1 VKKGRLWKKVI
12 ALGLTAALGLG
23 LAACSGSGENPGG
36 NGDNDD
42 IGGDIG
48 APGGVGTEQPGK
60 ENVYS
65 FQELNLA
72 GKNVNI
78 TNMAYQDGKLYLLTY
93 NGGGSGEETV
103 ENSVFGYY
111 KANADGTDSSFTEL
125 ALPEREQTYNWID
138 ITLISGT
145 GRIYAVENSGYENSS
160 DPDNYIYEDRY
171 YLNCWDMD
179 GSLQWSTQLNTGG
192 DGEWVYCS
200 RLLDGGGDG
209 VYAIMNGSGYEAV
222 LYSPQGE
229 ETSRKALDSG
239 LFERSNMVFN
249 GEDGK
254 LMVVSY
260 NEAYTSRSLV
270 SYDLE
275 SGQVGNQFELP
286 FNVNY
291 NISAGSGTELLLTN
305 NMGLYT
311 WNAGD
316 AEPKMLMNIVNSD
329 LPANEINK
337 VVRIDDRH
345 FVAVYNDLGSW
356 EQKCAYF
363 TYRDP
368 DDIPDKKELTLGG
381 TYIGS
386 DIKAKVIEFNKASE
400 QYRIM
405 MKDYSVYNTDEDWTA
420 GQVRLNSDII
430 SGQMPDIMLLG
441 DMSSYGNYVSKG
453 VLADIGS
460 LLAADPELSKLEYL
474 QNVWDAYSV
483 NGKLYAVISSFGV
496 RTMVAKKSLVGEPGS
511 WTMADAEAVAATM
524 PEGATVFGSMI
535 RDSYIH
541 YMMSYGG
548 EDFIDVDTGKCNF
561 NSQSFMDM
569 LEYAKTLPREDS
581 RDDGVDYDYYE
592 NQYRENR
599 TLLYDLNISNLKDCM
614 YQIKGYMGE
623 EVSFVGFPTSD
634 SNGSVLSAGN
644 VFFALSAKSEN
655 MEGAWQFAR
664 QFLTPEYQTSE
675 ELYNMPVL
683 KSAFLD
689 KAQEAT
695 QRPYWTDENGNR
707 EYYDDTWTVNGE
719 TVILEPFTQEEVD
732 RICQFIYTVDRTAYY
747 NEEIIN
753 IIKEEAEAFF
763 ADQKSVQEVV
773 DIIQSR
779 AQIYVDE
786 NR

>member
-1 VKKGRLWKKVI
+1 MKKGRLWKEVM

-23 LAACSGSGENPGG
+23 LAACSGSGGDSGG
-36 NGDNDD
+36 NGDN
-42 IGGDIG
+42 GGNIG
-48 APGGVGTEQPGK
+48 ALGDGGTEQSGK

-65 FQELNLA
+65 FQELNLTD
-72 GKNVNI
+72 KNVNI
-78 TNMAYQDGKLYLLTY
+78 TDMAYQDGKLYMLTY
-93 NGGGSGEETV
+93 NGGGSGEESV
-103 ENSVFGYY
+103 GKSVFGYY
-111 KANADGTDSSFTEL
+111 KANADGTDCSFTEL
-125 ALPEREQTYNWID
+125 TLPEREQTYSWID
-138 ITLISGT
+138 NTLISGA
-145 GRIYAVENSGYENSS
+145 GRIYAVENSGYEDSS
-160 DPDNYIYEDRY
+160 DPDNYVYEDRY

-179 GSLQWSTQLNTGG
+179 GSLQWSTRLNTGG

-209 VYAIMNGSGYEAV
+209 VYTVMSGSGYEAV

-229 ETSRKALDSG
+229 EASRKAMDSG
-239 LFERSNMVFN
+239 LFERSNMVLN
-249 GEDGK
+249 GEAGK

-260 NEAYTSRSLV
+260 DETYTSRSLV

-286 FNVNY
+286 FNENY

-316 AEPKMLMNIVNSD
+316 AEPRMLMNIVNSD
-329 LPANEINK
+329 LPANEINR

-345 FVAVYNDLGSW
+345 FVAMYSDLGSW
-356 EQKCAYF
+356 KQKCAYF

-381 TYIGS
+381 TYISS

-405 MKDYSVYNTDEDWTA
+405 VKDYSVYNTSKDWTA
-420 GQVRLNSDII
+420 GQARLNSDII
-430 SGQMPDIMLLG
+430 SGQMPDIMLIG
-441 DMSSYGNYVSKG
+441 DMISYGNYVAKG
-453 VLADIGS
+453 ALADIGS
-460 LLAADPELSKLEYL
+460 MLEADPELSKLEYL

-483 NGKLYAVISSFGV
+483 NGKLFAVIPSFSV
-496 RTMVAKKSLVGEPGS
+496 RTMVAKKSLVGDPRS
-511 WTMADAEAVAATM
+511 WTMADAEAVVATM
-524 PEGATVFGSMI
+524 PEGATVFNSMV
-535 RDSYIH
+535 RDGHIY

-548 EDFIDVDTGKCNF
+548 EEFINVDTGKCNF
-561 NSQSFMDM
+561 NSQSFRDV
-569 LEYAKTLPREDS
+569 LEYAKTLPREDPRYNWES
-581 RDDGVDYDYYE
+581 DNYHVT
-592 NQYRENR
+592 QYRENLV
-599 TLLYDLNISNLKDCM
+599 LLYYMYIGNIKDCQ
-614 YQIKGYMGE
+614 YQIKMYIGE
-623 EVSFVGFPTSD
+623 EVSFVGCPTSN
-634 SNGSVLSAGN
+634 SNGSVLSADN
-644 VFFALSAKSEN
+644 FFFTISARSEN
-655 MEGAWQFAR
+655 MEGAWQFVR

-675 ELYNMPVL
+675 EVNTMPVL

-695 QRPYWTDENGNR
+695 QRPYWTDVNGNR
-707 EYYDDTWTVNGE
+707 IYYDDTWIFNGE
-719 TVILEPFTQEEVD
+719 TVILEPCTQEEVD
-732 RICQFIYTVDRTAYY
+732 RICQFIYTVDRTDYY
-747 NEEIIN
+747 NEVIEN

-763 ADQKSVQEVV
+763 TEQKGVQKVM

-779 AQIYVDE
+779 VQSYFDE